1 MARRKRKD
9 EPTDWVAPDF
19 DEVGYMRTEIQ
30 AAKTA
35 VLTIAWAAVGAIVSF
50 LLYSVNAALAFFA
63 GIGVAFGLYYVLPY
77 LGIAVKGF
85 KRRDWT
91 GHGITYFFSWLA
103 FWILLLNPPFG
114 DFTTPTIQ
122 AISVSPVHTGY
133 TGYLSC
139 LPLVGGAVTV
149 PLTIGTTPCMSCSA
163 RPTTSA
169 SPRCKST
176 SHPADPPSLR
186 SSRRRRPYSAS
197 AVVELTRPR
206 CIPAGPIPWC
216 SSSLHPPTGSRS
228 PPATRAV
235 TPRATRSTSAASESD
250 ATSPTGIACRRGAST
265 PRHVWTAGPRP
276 RNGC

>member
-63 GIGVAFGLYYVLPY
+63 GIAVAVGLYYVLPF
-77 LGIAVKGF
+77 LGISVKGF

-122 AISVSPVHTGY
+122 AISVSPYQTGY
-133 TGYLSC
+133 TGGLSC
-139 LPLVGGAVTV
+139 LPLVGGAVFVQQNPPNDSVYVLFRATDNV
-149 PLTIGTTPCMSCSA
+149 GIASLQVNVTPVGSA
-163 RPTTSA
+163 Q
-169 SPRCKST
+169 
-176 SHPADPPSLR
+176 PPF
-186 SSRRRRPYSAS
+186 
-197 AVVELTRPR
+197 ELT
-206 CIPAGPIPWC
+206 PIPL
-216 SSSLHPPTGSRS
+216 SGLSRC
-228 PPATRAV
+228 RNH
-235 TPRATRSTSAASESD
+235 TSEPYPGGTYSVSFKFG
-250 ATSPTGIACRRGAST
+250 PAST
-265 PRHVWTAGPRP
+265 YRVIVAARYPSGHIAAYTFDIHD
-276 RNGC
+276 